1 MNKNKRF
8 FFIIFSIA
16 LLLFLPSCTR
26 TMVSTPTD
34 IEAIVKLPTLAAT
47 AEAALTADAL
57 LQPTT
62 STAEQPTTSDPQTT
76 QSISQQNDQPTEP
89 AAELPTHTPTVLIP
103 TTTTAPPTLTPI
115 PTSAISIDPQSQFG
129 APSKA
134 FNHTNW
140 NTFLTTKKDE
150 SYILIV
156 DDGPLTFTSLYT
168 QWDTPFHITTA
179 PVDAYI
185 EMNVEVEE
193 CADQDSYGIL
203 FRSAQNTTNGY
214 IAQFSCDGQYSLWRL
229 ESYSPYTKNYLV
241 NWTANSA
248 INAGAHQAN
257 TLGVLVQANSIQL
270 YANDVLLTELP
281 IYDNLFP
288 NGTRVALLSSP
299 WETQNFTY
307 LINSLNIWRIQ

>member
-1 MNKNKRF
+1 MNKKQPF
-8 FFIIFSIA
+8 
-16 LLLFLPSCTR
+16 LLLISIILLILLTSGCTR

-57 LQPTT
+57 NPQPTT
-62 STAEQPTTSDPQTT
+62 ADIQTT
-76 QSISQQNDQPTEP
+76 QPAQQNDQPTETVV
-89 AAELPTHTPTVLIP
+89 ELPTFTPTVLIP
-103 TTTTAPPTLTPI
+103 TATTAPPTLTPI
-115 PTSAISIDPQSQFG
+115 PTSSISIDPQSQFG

-140 NTFLTTKKDE
+140 STFLATQKED
-150 SYILIV
+150 SYTLIV
-156 DDGPLTFTSLYT
+156 DDGPLTLTGHYT
-168 QWDTPFHITTA
+168 QWDTWYHITTG

-193 CADQDSYGIL
+193 CTDQDSYGII

-229 ESYSPYTKNYLV
+229 ESASPYTKNYLV
-241 NWTANSA
+241 NWTTDSA
-248 INAGAHQAN
+248 IHAGSHQAN
-257 TLGVLVQANSIQL
+257 TIGVLVQANSIQL

-288 NGTRVALLSSP
+288 NGTRVAAFISP

-307 LINSLNIWRIQ
+307 LINSLNIWRVQ